1 MYIAL
6 YDENRKHISNVDNTS
21 LDLTERVYDLDT
33 FNADGI
39 CNDDVNNSK
48 IAVVNNDMGE
58 YEYACLIDNITP
70 DGRKRIIK
78 GLDFK
83 TLWETEILLDF
94 TVDGSFDG
102 RVSALFNY
110 VKSAVFDSV
119 DAVIGKIPIEVII
132 PTDNTDT
139 TVMFGSYQGQYVI
152 TDAYKFLKCYL
163 KYYEYMSVD
172 NLKIV
177 LNVEEDCEQ
186 FERRNYTYIM
196 QSNKKEIE
204 ERIVNNLDLYIE
216 NVYLKLSQSYESEEV
231 IANFLSN
238 ETIKE
243 ENKIGIITK
252 TDFKFA
258 KLKDINEKFYKQLLF
273 EAKIEPTWENFLV
286 AYNVIGFDESIKKFI
301 DNINGEIYGK
311 FSELPEDLNVK
322 VFEDILSSEFDE
334 NVFIGLAKSIDR
346 KFVLNEQYGKNN
358 NIKSF
363 ILNGCFLY
371 NKNDMRFLKNPP
383 STIPYLIAY
392 QNNIKEEMKDF
403 FGDISFKP
411 LTVRNVIEEQMI
423 NLDFKKEYI
432 KLYGD
437 KFDISGIEEIVSKFL
452 LDNECIIKEQLLYK
466 FTNVNIKSGVKM
478 NLLLLTIKSS
488 KIDNLSKFKTYFC
501 SIDEKYKD
509 LWNKNKKIKLENTN
523 EIRSIVGF
531 MKKINLVNSYT
542 TRDKII
548 HVNCS

>member
-163 KYYEYMSVD
+163 KYYEY
-172 NLKIV
+172 
-177 LNVEEDCEQ
+177 
-186 FERRNYTYIM
+186 
-196 QSNKKEIE
+196 
-204 ERIVNNLDLYIE
+204 
-216 NVYLKLSQSYESEEV
+216 
-231 IANFLSN
+231 
-238 ETIKE
+238 
-243 ENKIGIITK
+243 
-252 TDFKFA
+252 
-258 KLKDINEKFYKQLLF
+258 
-273 EAKIEPTWENFLV
+273 
-286 AYNVIGFDESIKKFI
+286 
-301 DNINGEIYGK
+301 
-311 FSELPEDLNVK
+311 
-322 VFEDILSSEFDE
+322 
-334 NVFIGLAKSIDR
+334 
-346 KFVLNEQYGKNN
+346 
-358 NIKSF
+358 NIKSSYDVVEGKIIFEFVKNTQEIEVDLNDF
-363 ILNGCFLY
+363 IYELTTSSSATNKAAATIKYKVETSETDSNGNIIYTNIRKVADDVSPIF
-371 NKNDMRFLKNPP
+371 NDNGQPV
-383 STIPYLIAY
+383 Y
-392 QNNIKEEMKDF
+392 EEKKKSRPTNMATKFYYRTKSNDIVQADAK
-403 FGDISFKP
+403 GDIDGRIYPVKTKWFEQEYLASSQFDAVYELANSRYVDNIIIDNNLTIDPIDFSLYP
-411 LTVRNVIEEQMI
+411 LYTKVKLYYGGKLYKTLPISEKI
-423 NLDFKKEYI
+423 I
-432 KLYGD
+432 KLDAKG
-437 KFDISGIEEIVSKFL
+437 
-452 LDNECIIKEQLLYK
+452 
-466 FTNVNIKSGVKM
+466 
-478 NLLLLTIKSS
+478 
-488 KIDNLSKFKTYFC
+488 
-501 SIDEKYKD
+501 
-509 LWNKNKKIKLENTN
+509 KNTKIKL
-523 EIRSIVGF
+523 GF
-531 MKKINLVNSYT
+531 KKILLT
-542 TRDKII
+542 EII
-548 HVNCS
+548 KN